1 MINVR
6 QQPWPYPVAV
16 AGFLPGMCGP
26 SNPKKENTHKSM
38 GLTLSTA
45 FGPVWL
51 RTGLAKR
58 AGRARRRLHLPLH
71 ARRRQMSCGK
81 ARGVIKLATN
91 CFSRRFKYTF
101 SILGHNERD
110 CSRPQLAPPSWQ
122 TKPTTTSRRSRWS
135 RRRRSTTTSLDF
147 DELPDASS
155 SSWPVRPVQGNTLIN
170 LRLRR

>member
-1 MINVR
+1 
-6 QQPWPYPVAV
+6 
-16 AGFLPGMCGP
+16 
-26 SNPKKENTHKSM
+26 M

-51 RTGLAKR
+51 RTGQESWKSASSSS
-58 AGRARRRLHLPLH
+58 ARLHLPLH

-110 CSRPQLAPPSWQ
+110 CSRPQLLHPGRQSRQRRAAETVGAGEGAGEARRHHW
-122 TKPTTTSRRSRWS
+122 TLTNCPT
-135 RRRRSTTTSLDF
+135 RRRR
-147 DELPDASS
+147 
-155 SSWPVRPVQGNTLIN
+155 
-170 LRLRR
+170 RRGQSGPCRATR